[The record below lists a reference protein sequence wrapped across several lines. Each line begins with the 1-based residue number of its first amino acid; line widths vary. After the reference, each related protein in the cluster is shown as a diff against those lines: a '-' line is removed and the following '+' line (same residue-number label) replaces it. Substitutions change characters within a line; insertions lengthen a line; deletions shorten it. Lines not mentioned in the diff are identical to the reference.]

1 MPDLFSHLCVT
12 HLARRGLEAR
22 RGRDLPE
29 ADAAL
34 FYLGGCLPDLVS
46 RAPGVLASS
55 PGAHHVLLALHQP
68 VPVLLLAYV
77 LALLLPEARRRG
89 YFAWLVAGAAL
100 HYVLDFLQ
108 RDLGAAG
115 EFWLFPF
122 SFKTLQLGLFWP
134 DQAVVAIAP
143 LLALIAL
150 VEWWRRAALRLRK
163 VRDTP

>member
-12 HLARRGLEAR
+12 HLARRGVEAR

-29 ADAAL
+29 ADAAV

-46 RAPGVLASS
+46 RAPGVLTSS
-55 PGAHHVLLALHQP
+55 SLAHHVLAAMHQP
-68 VPVLLLAYV
+68 VPVLLVAYV
-77 LALLLPEARRRG
+77 LTLVLPAARRRR

-100 HYVLDFLQ
+100 HYALDILQ
-108 RDLGAAG
+108 RDLGDAG

-134 DQAVVAIAP
+134 DQAVVAIVP
-143 LLALIAL
+143 LLACIAL
-150 VEWWRRAALRLRK
+150 VEWRRRVSVSRSA
-163 VRDTP
+163 